1 MNIKKI
7 LAVSITTTIALSLNG
22 IANARIIS
30 YTPSDNKPNSG
41 PKVSE
46 TKLAAQRQLEQTFRW
61 SRPLATGFTE
71 VSFVVADNGKVYDP
85 QITHYSGDGQFDSEC
100 LEAVCGLH
108 NLPWSRNHDMW
119 LEHIKLRFGSK
130 DLDFIKGHEA
140 PEMAVFIK
148 THPLKEGDI
157 IFHKIPLFVLLKCP
171 GLFKP
176 EELTGSTNIGII
188 PGADVHENEMDKG
201 EQPIKPPIF
210 VHGIVKMNGIWRSW
224 LKSTNPL
231 TRELVLKVASEMPG
245 IAFYQ

>member
-7 LAVSITTTIALSLNG
+7 LAVFVTSTVALSLNG

-30 YTPSDNKPNSG
+30 PTPSDNTPNSG

-71 VSFVVADNGKVYDP
+71 VSFVVADNGKVYEP
-85 QITHYSGDGQFDSEC
+85 QITHYSGDRQFDSEC

-108 NLPWSRNHDMW
+108 NLPWSGRRDMW
-119 LEHIKLRFGSK
+119 LEHIKLRFGSE
-130 DLDFIKGHEA
+130 DVDSIKGHEA
-140 PEMAVFIK
+140 PEMAAFIK
-148 THPLKEGDI
+148 THSLKEGAI

-176 EELTGSTNIGII
+176 EELTSSNNIGII
-188 PGADVHENEMDKG
+188 PGIDVFENEMRKG
-201 EQPIKPPIF
+201 EQLIQPPIF
-210 VHGIVKMNGIWRSW
+210 VHGITKMNGIWRSC
-224 LKSTNPL
+224 LESAKPL
-231 TRELVLKVASEMPG
+231 TRELVLQVASEMPG
-245 IAFYQ
+245 VAFL